1 MVKLYLSQNNLEGN
15 IRSSFGNCKY
25 LQYLDIS
32 ENNISGA
39 IPKINLPQLLVL
51 NLSQNSL
58 TSTLPVEVGIFK
70 NINQLDVSENK
81 LTGEIPRAI
90 SDCLSLEYL
99 YLQGNLF
106 QGTLTPSLASLRG
119 LQFLHLSQ
127 NNLSGPIPKDLQKRS
142 LLQYLNLSL
151 NNLEGEVPTEGIF
164 RNASNISVNG
174 NKKLCGGIPELQLQA
189 CEIKVTKEGKSHAF
203 KLTVIIVCGIFFIT
217 LSSLFLV
224 LYWRRKAKKK
234 PSSTLSSTDLISKVS
249 YKRLYQVTGGFSP
262 DNLIGSGSF
271 GSVYKGI
278 GVLDQEEM
286 IVAIKV
292 PSTERSF
299 REFHC

>member
-1 MVKLYLSQNNLEGN
+1 M
-15 IRSSFGNCKY
+15 
-25 LQYLDIS
+25 
-32 ENNISGA
+32 
-39 IPKINLPQLLVL
+39 
-51 NLSQNSL
+51 
-58 TSTLPVEVGIFK
+58 EVGILK
-70 NINQLDVSENK
+70 NINQLDVSEIK

-99 YLQGNLF
+99 YLQGNFF

-119 LQFLHLSQ
+119 LQFLDLSQ
-127 NNLSGPIPKDLQKRS
+127 NNLSMSIPKDLQKLS
-142 LLQYLNLSL
+142 LLQYLNLSF

-174 NKKLCGGIPELQLQA
+174 NKKLCGGIPELQLRA
-189 CEIKVTKEGKSHAF
+189 FEIKVMKEGKSNAF

-217 LSSLFLV
+217 LSSIFLV
-224 LYWRRKAKKK
+224 LYWRRISKKK
-234 PSSTLSSTDLISKVS
+234 SSSTLSSSELISKVS

-278 GVLDQEEM
+278 GILDQEEM
-286 IVAIKV
+286 IVAVKV
-292 PSTERSF
+292 LNLQQKGASKSF
-299 REFHC
+299 IAECNVLRNIWHQNLFKTLTCCSSMDYDGNEFKALVFEFMANGS